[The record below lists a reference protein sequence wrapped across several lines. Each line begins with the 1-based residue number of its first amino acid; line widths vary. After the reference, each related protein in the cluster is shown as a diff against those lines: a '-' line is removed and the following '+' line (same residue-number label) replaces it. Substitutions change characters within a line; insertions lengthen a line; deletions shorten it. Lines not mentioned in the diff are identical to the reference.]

1 MHGATRPSEFA
12 FCCNYYLSDGE
23 KGGKKGIYLIAL
35 IPGSFYMFII
45 SSFILSQKIGFG
57 LPMTVAYI
65 IAGVLTALY
74 FAGLIKLGRKYAA
87 SHEEE

>member
-1 MHGATRPSEFA
+1 MEQPDHRSFRI
-12 FCCNYYLSDGE
+12 CCNYYLSDGE
-23 KGGKKGIYLIAL
+23 KGGKKRNLSDCIDS
-35 IPGSFYMFII
+35 GSFYMFII